1 MSDELNKNWKDQM
14 AVVAKLV
21 GSFVPVV
28 GGPLSELIVQTIPR
42 LRQER
47 IVEYLRLLD
56 ERMMNLEHTQV
67 AIVLADEQK
76 IDLVETGGHLAARA
90 TTSQRISTIAEI
102 VGRGLCSNDVQI
114 IRRKRLLDLFGE
126 IDEDEFAILAA
137 FGRSG
142 GMLNTDAWDQVDR
155 PAPVY
160 VGSSQEEIDD
170 RQLYETGIQKLLR
183 LGLLEPQ
190 FDRVNKGEYPPFDP
204 KTGGFKSR
212 PKVSPLGRMLLKEA
226 GIELPR

>member
-14 AVVAKLV
+14 AIVAKLV
-21 GSFVPVV
+21 GSLVPVV

-56 ERMMNLEHTQV
+56 ERMTNLEHTHV
-67 AIVLADEQK
+67 AIVLADEEK
-76 IDLVETGGHLAARA
+76 IDLVETGGHLATRA
-90 TTSQRISTIAEI
+90 TTSQRISMIAEI
-102 VGRGLCSNDVQI
+102 VGRGLCSNDAQI
-114 IRRKRLLDLFGE
+114 VRRKRLLDLFGE

-155 PAPVY
+155 PVPVY
-160 VGSSQEEIDD
+160 LGSSQEDTDD

-190 FDRVNKGEYPPFDP
+190 FNRVNKGEYPPFDP

-226 GIELPR
+226 GIELPW